1 VAYTKFVTDAVA
13 IAGVCTLTLINEELN
28 DYYVGDKVRVN
39 GINNNFNGV
48 HTLTAVDQVNLTI
61 TYSKGSFT
69 QTLNNIRGAEV
80 EVLPQWTDE
89 AAVISWLG
97 IESATT
103 NDNDF
108 ISVCVEG
115 ANEWCYRKRQEAGY
129 TMDRTTFVPSG
140 DVALAATM
148 YAATLYR
155 ERGTSGDSYGSYD
168 GFSAQPQPVTLA
180 RIMQLLGCPRARVA

>member
-69 QTLNNIRGAEV
+69 ETLNDIRGAEV

>member
-1 VAYTKFVTDAVA
+1 MAYTKFVTDAVA
-13 IAGVCTLTLINEELN
+13 VAGVCTLTLINDDLE
-28 DYYVGDKVRVN
+28 DYYVGDKVRVY

-48 HTLTAVDQVNLTI
+48 HTLTAVDQLNLTV
-61 TYSKGSFT
+61 TYSKGNFT
-69 QTLNNIRGAEV
+69 QTLNDIRGAEI

-97 IESATT
+97 IESATA
-103 NDNDF
+103 NDTAF
-108 ISVCVEG
+108 ITVCVEA

-140 DVALAATM
+140 DVALATTL
-148 YAATLYR
+148 YAAISYR

>member
-115 ANEWCYRKRQEAGY
+115 SNEWCYRKRQEAGY
-129 TMDRTTFVPSG
+129 TFDRTTFVPSG

>member
-1 VAYTKFVTDAVA
+1 VA

-61 TYSKGSFT
+61 TYSKGTFT

-103 NDNDF
+103 NDTDF

>member
-48 HTLTAVDQVNLTI
+48 HTLTAVDQANLTI

-69 QTLNNIRGAEV
+69 QTLNDIRGAEV

-103 NDNDF
+103 NDTDF

-115 ANEWCYRKRQEAGY
+115 SNEWCYRKRQEAGY

>member
-1 VAYTKFVTDAVA
+1 MAYTKYVSDAVA
-13 IAGVCTLTLINEELN
+13 VAGVCTLTLINEGLD
-28 DYYVGDKVRVN
+28 DYYIGDKVKVY
-39 GINNNFNGV
+39 GINNNFNGT
-48 HTLTAVDQVNLTI
+48 HTLTGVNQLLNQI
-61 TYSKGSFT
+61 TYSKGNAT
-69 QTLNNIRGAEV
+69 ETLNDIRGGEV

-97 IESATT
+97 IDSATA
-103 NDNDF
+103 NDTAF
-108 ISVCVEG
+108 ITVCVEG

>member
-13 IAGVCTLTLINEELN
+13 VAGVCTLTLINEGLD
-28 DYYVGDKVRVN
+28 DYYIGDKVKVY

-48 HTLTAVDQVNLTI
+48 HTLTAVNQLLNEI
-61 TYSKGSFT
+61 TFTKGNAT
-69 QTLNNIRGAEV
+69 QTLNDIRGAEV
-80 EVLPQWTDE
+80 EVLPQWTTDAE
-89 AAVISWLG
+89 VISWLG
-97 IESATT
+97 IESATA
-103 NDNDF
+103 NDTAF
-108 ISVCVEG
+108 ISVCVES

-129 TMDRTTFVPSG
+129 TTDRTTFSPSG
-140 DVALAATM
+140 DVTLAATM

-168 GFSAQPQPVTLA
+168 GFGAQPMPVTLA

>member
-39 GINNNFNGV
+39 GISNVFNGV

-61 TYSKGSFT
+61 TYSKGNFT

-97 IESATT
+97 IDSATA
-103 NDNDF
+103 NDTDF

-155 ERGTSGDSYGSYD
+155 ERGTSSDSYGSYD
-168 GFSAQPQPVTLA
+168 GFGAQPQPVTLA

>member
-48 HTLTAVDQVNLTI
+48 HTLTAVNQVNLTI
-61 TYSKGSFT
+61 TYSKGNFT

-103 NDNDF
+103 NDTDF

>member
-61 TYSKGSFT
+61 TYSKGNFT

-103 NDNDF
+103 NDNNF

>member
-61 TYSKGSFT
+61 TYSKGNFT

-103 NDNDF
+103 NDTDF

-155 ERGTSGDSYGSYD
+155 ERGTSSDSYGSYD

>member
-61 TYSKGSFT
+61 TYSKGNFT

>member
-69 QTLNNIRGAEV
+69 QTLNDIRGAEV

-103 NDNDF
+103 NDTDF